1 MGPDGEAVVAITPNA
16 VVKFVNKHSGLVLEV
31 EGEATTE
38 GTRIDQYTDTDKDH
52 QRWRLRPAGPGNEG
66 FYNIE
71 NVHSTM
77 SMEVVGCSTEPGAEI
92 VQRPYGPGP
101 SHRQWELVQVDKKE
115 NVYKIKN
122 RNSGLVLDDVEGQ
135 TKASAPVKQYRSWDD
150 DGRQQW
156 QLITVSPDP
165 DPELRTARGKILNR
179 SNKMTLGTYDAGVV
193 REYAITLFGT
203 GWNANFYK
211 EWEFTPTEGGRFYT
225 IKLAGSNVAM
235 DRANN
240 PHPDNAVWA
249 LYGDPL
255 AMTEN
260 YAAGVS
266 TQQWIIKYVD
276 KHDADTNV
284 VTIHPRDFPN
294 EVLALGEAGTW
305 QPPWCSTKLRT
316 EAPATQDEQWL
327 VPKSVTVGHL

>member
-1 MGPDGEAVVAITPNA
+1 MAIPTNEI
-16 VVKFVNKHSGLVLEV
+16 VKLVNEHSGLVLEI

-38 GTRIDQYTDTDKDH
+38 GTRAEQYTDANKDH
-52 QRWRLRPAGPGNEG
+52 QWWRLKPAGSKNDG

-71 NVHSTM
+71 NVHSAM
-77 SMEVVGCSTEPGAEI
+77 SLEVVESSKEPGADI
-92 VQRPYGPGP
+92 VQRLYGDGP
-101 SHRQWELVQVDKKE
+101 PHRQWELVPVAGKTA
-115 NVYKIKN
+115 VYKIVN
-122 RNSGLVLDDVEGQ
+122 RNSGLVLDDVGGQ
-135 TKASAPVKQYRSWDD
+135 TKAPAPVKQYRSWDD

-179 SNKMTLGTYDAGVV
+179 SNKMTLGTFGAGTV
-193 REYAITLFGT
+193 RELAITLFGP
-203 GWNANFYK
+203 GWDPGYYK

-225 IKLAGSNVAM
+225 IKLADSNVANVAM
-235 DRANN
+235 ARAKN
-240 PHPDNAVWA
+240 PYYTTNTVWA
-249 LYGDPL
+249 SYGNPC

-276 KHDADTNV
+276 THDADTNV
-284 VTIHPRDFPN
+284 VTIHPREAPG
-294 EVLALGEAGTW
+294 ELLAVGEAGAG
-305 QPPWCSTKLRT
+305 QSPWCSTKLRT

-327 VPKSVTVGHL
+327 VPKGVTVGHL